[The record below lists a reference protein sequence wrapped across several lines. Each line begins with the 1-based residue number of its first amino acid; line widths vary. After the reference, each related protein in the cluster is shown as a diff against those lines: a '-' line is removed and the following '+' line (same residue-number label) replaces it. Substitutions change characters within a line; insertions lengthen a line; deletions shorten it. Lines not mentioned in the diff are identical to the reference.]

1 MSTTDILQR
10 QKRQKNKR
18 LLLKVLKRLG
28 ASSEQTQALI
38 TKADNATNEEELNL
52 VLKEIDNLVALNGVK
67 WQPKAD
73 S

>member
-10 QKRQKNKR
+10 QKRQKNKK

-52 VLKEIDNLVALNGVK
+52 VLKEIDNLVALKGVK

-73 S
+73 T

>member
-10 QKRQKNKR
+10 QKRQKNKK

-52 VLKEIDNLVALNGVK
+52 VLKEIDNLVVLKGVK

>member
-1 MSTTDILQR
+1 MSTKDILQR
-10 QKRQKNKR
+10 QKRQKNKK

-28 ASSEQTQALI
+28 ASPEQTQALI

-52 VLKEIDNLVALNGVK
+52 VLKEIDNLVALKGVK

>member
-1 MSTTDILQR
+1 MSTKDILQR
-10 QKRQKNKR
+10 QKRQKNKK

-73 S
+73 T

>member
-10 QKRQKNKR
+10 QKRQKNKK

>member
-1 MSTTDILQR
+1 MQR
-10 QKRQKNKR
+10 QKRQKNKK

-28 ASSEQTQALI
+28 ASPEQTQALI
-38 TKADNATNEEELNL
+38 ERADAATNEEELKL
-52 VLKEIDNLVALNGVK
+52 VLGEIDNLVALKGIK

>member
-1 MSTTDILQR
+1 MSTKDILQR
-10 QKRQKNKR
+10 QKRQKNKK

-28 ASSEQTQALI
+28 VASNQTQALVERVD
-38 TKADNATNEEELNL
+38 AANDEAELQ
-52 VLKEIDNLVALNGVK
+52 VILKEIDNLVALKGVR

>member
-1 MSTTDILQR
+1 MSTKDILQR
-10 QKRQKNKR
+10 QKRQKNKK

-28 ASSEQTQALI
+28 ASPEQTQALI
-38 TKADNATNEEELNL
+38 ERADSATNEEELKL
-52 VLKEIDNLVALNGVK
+52 VLGEIDNLVAIKGIK

>member
-10 QKRQKNKR
+10 QKRQKNKK

-38 TKADNATNEEELNL
+38 TKADNATNEEELNI
-52 VLKEIDNLVALNGVK
+52 VFKEIDNLVALKGVK

-73 S
+73 T

>member
-1 MSTTDILQR
+1 MSTKDILQR
-10 QKRQKNKR
+10 QKRQKNKK

-52 VLKEIDNLVALNGVK
+52 VLKEIDNLVALKGVK
-67 WQPKAD
+67 WQPKAE

>member
-1 MSTTDILQR
+1 MSTKDILQR
-10 QKRQKNKR
+10 QKRQKNKK

-28 ASSEQTQALI
+28 ASPEQTQALI
-38 TKADNATNEEELNL
+38 ERADAATNEEELKL
-52 VLKEIDNLVALNGVK
+52 VLGEIDNLVALKGIK